1 MPGPWSAMTTAA
13 HSLRRS
19 ILMSIVSLGGD
30 YLGEPKI
37 VDVNIRRL
45 RLKIEDD
52 PANPARLLSVRGYGY
67 KWVD

>member
-1 MPGPWSAMTTAA
+1 MKTKQRAF
-13 HSLRRS
+13 L
-19 ILMSIVSLGGD
+19 D